1 MSKIHDVI
9 KAVREGPSPL
19 PSVTVYKVTNS
30 YSNVMCAAISEDSS
44 LLMTGCEDSS
54 LISWDLA
61 PAPSSSQASAV
72 PSNNVKGKQENS
84 LNLVLDHDPSVINLG
99 CDDNN
104 YAMDATEK
112 VQRKSI
118 LRGHSGPVYDVSY
131 TAQGRYLM
139 SVSED
144 TTMRLWDLKS
154 GVNKAIY
161 HGHSYPIWSVDTDR
175 VGFNLVTGQF

>member
-1 MSKIHDVI
+1 
-9 KAVREGPSPL
+9 
-19 PSVTVYKVTNS
+19 
-30 YSNVMCAAISEDSS
+30 
-44 LLMTGCEDSS
+44 
-54 LISWDLA
+54 
-61 PAPSSSQASAV
+61 
-72 PSNNVKGKQENS
+72 
-84 LNLVLDHDPSVINLG
+84 
-99 CDDNN
+99 
-104 YAMDATEK
+104 MDATEK

-161 HGHSYPIWSVDTDR
+161 HGHSYPIWSVDADR
-175 VGFNLVTGQF
+175 VGFNLVTGQFESFWIPNFFFIVLIDLPQRARIDLNKRFLPRPNTTTA

>member
-1 MSKIHDVI
+1 
-9 KAVREGPSPL
+9 
-19 PSVTVYKVTNS
+19 
-30 YSNVMCAAISEDSS
+30 MCS
-44 LLMTGCEDSS
+44 
-54 LISWDLA
+54 
-61 PAPSSSQASAV
+61 SSSQASTV
-72 PSNNVKGKQENS
+72 PSNNVKGKKQKENS
-84 LNLVLDHDPSVINLG
+84 LNNLVLDHDPSVINLG

-161 HGHSYPIWSVDTDR
+161 HGHSYPIWSVDADR